1 MPVNFCFPFR
11 AWTEGQAELVCD
23 FMGEGRFFVINSY
36 RMQCFL
42 WDSHTPALVIAHQF
56 LTASNGS
63 GTNFAGEAQ
72 TAAFKEPTVSQGAE
86 DFAAG

>member
-1 MPVNFCFPFR
+1 
-11 AWTEGQAELVCD
+11 
-23 FMGEGRFFVINSY
+23 
-36 RMQCFL
+36 MQCFL